1 MKYLVAALTGF
12 IVAALIS
19 FGLNFI
25 IASGGG
31 KPDSISWIVGAI
43 FGAIAAYAAANMAG
57 NRKVANA
64 SQAEKD
70 QALTF
75 TPPEGQGLLL
85 VYRDGFVGKLVG
97 LNLALDGR
105 PFAQI
110 KSPRFTALAVAPG
123 EHVLT
128 AGFGGLAGPQN
139 RTNESKVTFRPG
151 EVLAV
156 KGSVAMGALTNTIRL
171 EGVPVT
177 DDLRAKLRGMPMVR
191 AENAPTQ
198 TAPTQ
203 TAPT

>member
-1 MKYLVAALTGF
+1 MFRYVTAAVIGFLVAAAVG
-12 IVAALIS
+12 
-19 FGLNFI
+19 FGLNALLAAGGEKPDRTVI
-25 IASGGG
+25 IAS
-31 KPDSISWIVGAI
+31 VL
-43 FGAIAAYAAANMAG
+43 FGVLAAYIAANMAG
-57 NRKVANA
+57 NRRVVAA
-64 SQAEKD
+64 TQAEKD

-75 TPPEGQGLLL
+75 QPSEGQGLLL
-85 VYRDGFVGKLVG
+85 VFRDGFVGKLVG

-139 RTNESKVTFRPG
+139 RTNESKVTFRAG

-156 KGSVAMGALTNTIRL
+156 KASVAMGVLSNTIRL

-191 AENAPTQ
+191 AEPGPA
-198 TAPTQ
+198 
-203 TAPT
+203 

>member
-1 MKYLVAALTGF
+1 MFKYITAAVVGFVVAALVG
-12 IVAALIS
+12 
-19 FGLNFI
+19 FGLNAI
-25 IASGGG
+25 LAAGGE
-31 KPDSISWIVGAI
+31 KPDSTVMIASVL
-43 FGAIAAYAAANMAG
+43 FGALAAYIAANMAG
-57 NRKVANA
+57 NRREVAA
-64 SQAEKD
+64 AQGEKD

-75 TPPEGQGLLL
+75 QPPEGQGLLL

-139 RTNESKVTFRPG
+139 RTNESKVTFRAG

-156 KGSVAMGALTNTIRL
+156 KASVAMGALKNTIRL
-171 EGVPVT
+171 DGVPVT
-177 DDLRAKLRGMPMVR
+177 EDLRAKLRRMSMVR
-191 AENAPTQ
+191 AEPAPV
-198 TAPTQ
+198 
-203 TAPT
+203 